1 MYASVLNK
9 PILVPTA
16 EVTSL
21 GSAIFAFLAA
31 GAFRSIED
39 AQDALC
45 PGFDIIEP
53 DPKQAAVYERMF
65 ALYRK
70 LYFAMGRRDAE
81 PAAVGDV
88 LPALRRIAADARQ
101 S

>member
-1 MYASVLNK
+1 MEKAVVG
-9 PILVPTA
+9 PRT

-31 GAFRSIED
+31 GTFRTLED

-45 PGFDIIEP
+45 PTYRTIEP
-53 DPKQAAVYERMF
+53 DPAAAKVYDELY

-70 LYFAMGRRDAE
+70 LYFSFGIPGSEPGSMGDI
-81 PAAVGDV
+81 
-88 LPALRRIAADARQ
+88 LPALRRIAAQASSRPR

>member
-1 MYASVLNK
+1 VLKK
-9 PILVPTA
+9 PILVPKA

-31 GAFRSIED
+31 KAFPTIEA

-45 PGFDIIEP
+45 PGFDVIEP
-53 DPKQAAVYERMF
+53 DPVQAAVCDRLYG
-65 ALYRK
+65 LYRT
-70 LYFAMGRRDAE
+70 LYFAMGRRDSE
-81 PAAVGDV
+81 PASVGGV
-88 LPALRRIAADARQ
+88 LPALRHIAAAARQ

>member
-1 MYASVLNK
+1 VLNK

-31 GAFRSIED
+31 SAFKTIED

-53 DPKQAAVYERMF
+53 DPQQVAVYERLF
-65 ALYRK
+65 ARYRK

-81 PAAVGDV
+81 PAAIGDV
-88 LPALRRIAADARQ
+88 LPALRRIAAEARQ
-101 S
+101 A